1 VARGRV
7 IISGLLAMT
16 IVAGCGYSRA
26 PAPPLRNPTPPQ
38 GFHTLSFPA
47 DGLTL
52 QAPQGW
58 TRIDEQGSLITTLS
72 SGDAVVA
79 VWRYARDLPLPRGR
93 AEMRA
98 ATQALISAVQSRQAG
113 VRVVRARIVH
123 LSGVR
128 GIELNAVERI
138 RGQLRRV
145 RSTHLYSGRME
156 IVLEEYAPLGVFHS
170 VDHSVFSPLRR
181 SLRITASS

>member
-1 VARGRV
+1 M
-7 IISGLLAMT
+7 SGLLVVT

-26 PAPPLRNPTPPQ
+26 PAPPLGNPAPPQ

-47 DGLTL
+47 DGLSL

-58 TRIDEQGSLITTLS
+58 TRIDERAPLITTLS

-79 VWRYARDLPLPRGR
+79 VWRYVRDLPLPRGP
-93 AEMRA
+93 AELTA
-98 ATQALISAVQSRQAG
+98 ATQALISAARSSQPGVQ
-113 VRVVRARIVH
+113 VVRARIVH
-123 LSGVR
+123 LSGVG

-138 RGQLRRV
+138 KGQLRRV
-145 RSTHLYSGRME
+145 RSTHLYSGRIE
-156 IVLEEYAPLGVFHS
+156 IVLEEYAPLAVFHS